1 MMVVLRPI
9 YTSAKSDDGSCLRY
23 ISKDK
28 KTENKK
34 YVSTINCSLHTA
46 YLEFRNTRELYNNT
60 DGVKYY
66 HFVQSHPK
74 DSNIDPAF
82 ANRIAV
88 EFAERAFSGHECVVA
103 THVDKDHIHSHIVL
117 NSVNPRT
124 GLKYHWFGQQDLLML
139 RLLSDEICRKHG
151 LEIGAPPVI
160 FSKTSGITSREY
172 HCAMNGKSWKIE
184 LIKAINNA
192 MKTSDSKEA
201 FCLKMKQSGYD
212 VDWNDEFKNIM
223 FTCPSGYRCS
233 DRKLH
238 DEKYLKENMENEFK
252 IRGNDRS
259 FKSEPDRSI
268 WYSENNNYSRTQM
281 GGFGFSDG
289 TAHGYG
295 YGDEGSYGYDYDH
308 RADEFVPEKSAY
320 NIRSDEDEY
329 GGYSERDTWM
339 PESRDEKNGEEFNRY
354 LCTGWEAERA
364 AYYEYQRIRREK
376 LRAAERI
383 KRESLIMAERKWME
397 SIASEQIDTIDRSEY
412 INASIDNSHSDV
424 IQMKNKTG
432 TERQIVQNKNERS
445 MSDEESARKKKPTFH
460 RHL

>member
-1 MMVVLRPI
+1 MLALFMTQSVSANLFSRTMDPI
-9 YTSAKSDDGSCLRY
+9 ITSARLA
-23 ISKDK
+23 
-28 KTENKK
+28 NKW
-34 YVSTINCSLHTA
+34 
-46 YLEFRNTRELYNNT
+46 R
-60 DGVKYY
+60 
-66 HFVQSHPK
+66 
-74 DSNIDPAF
+74 
-82 ANRIAV
+82 
-88 EFAERAFSGHECVVA
+88 
-103 THVDKDHIHSHIVL
+103 
-117 NSVNPRT
+117 
-124 GLKYHWFGQQDLLML
+124 
-139 RLLSDEICRKHG
+139 
-151 LEIGAPPVI
+151 
-160 FSKTSGITSREY
+160 
-172 HCAMNGKSWKIE
+172 
-184 LIKAINNA
+184 
-192 MKTSDSKEA
+192 

-339 PESRDEKNGEEFNRY
+339 PESRDEKNGEEYNRY

-432 TERQIVQNKNERS
+432 TERHIVQNKNERS
-445 MSDEESARKKKPTFH
+445 ISDEESARKKKPTFH